1 MYIKQKNEQVM
12 SNKYKDSKKHRGIT
26 VEVRNDD
33 FGKALRTW
41 SKKVQDSGLL
51 KELKD
56 RMAYEK
62 PAVEKQRMRKQAR
75 KIKPETPYLFPG
87 YLYAAA
93 SRQACIPSGVRSTFP
108 LVE

>member
-1 MYIKQKNEQVM
+1 MYIRQRNEQTMANKYRDIKQKGM
-12 SNKYKDSKKHRGIT
+12 C

-33 FGKALRTW
+33 VGRALRTW

-62 PAVEKQRMRKQAR
+62 PAVLKQRLKKQAR
-75 KIKPETPYLFPG
+75 KRWEKQVEGMI
-87 YLYAAA
+87 A
-93 SRQACIPSGVRSTFP
+93 SGHWHKDKNY
-108 LVE
+108 